1 MARQSRK
8 RWLIVAAVSLILAGG
23 AFYYFYF
30 MSTAAAVRHA
40 EAFRFRRMAVA
51 QLGDA
56 GSYRH
61 FFVTNRTRE
70 SRESPLQ
77 ESFGAERG
85 ELLSFGSFDTRLEPS
100 LGLGMVINPTQWLQ
114 DEEIQLDVVRDLA
127 QPEFLDQLRRVV
139 AQSPGRSLL
148 IVVHGFRES
157 YASALRKTAFIAS
170 VLDLNTPVMLFDWPG
185 NQGSSLRGYRR
196 AREVAEASAGE
207 LARTL
212 ELIVDEVE
220 PDRLAI
226 LANSMG
232 AQVVVEALHL
242 LHSRHVGGSIPL
254 HNVILT
260 APDVSHADLDA
271 AFREEVSALTRRLT
285 VYVSS
290 NDRALLMS
298 RVINRAKRAGESTL
312 NPDQFEEASLIF
324 DLVEA
329 GSDLITLVDVTPVNR
344 TRNFHNFSLETPE
357 FFDDLY
363 LRLTSDGLPRSR
375 LLYPVR
381 TAGGSVYWVLTRGR

>member
-1 MARQSRK
+1 MARRRK
-8 RWLIVAAVSLILAGG
+8 RWLIVTVLALLVAGSG
-23 AFYYFYF
+23 FYYFYF
-30 MSTAAAVRHA
+30 MSTAAAIRHA
-40 EAFRFRRMAVA
+40 EAFRFRRMAVTR
-51 QLGDA
+51 LGEE

-70 SRESPLQ
+70 STDSPLQ

-85 ELLSFGSFDTRLEPS
+85 ELLSFGSFDARLEPS
-100 LGLGMVINPTQWLQ
+100 LGLGMIINPTQWLQ
-114 DEEIQLDVVRDLA
+114 DEEIKLDAVRDLGRDD
-127 QPEFLDQLRRVV
+127 FLGQLRRMID
-139 AQSPGRSLL
+139 QSPGRSLL
-148 IVVHGFRES
+148 IVIHGFRES

-185 NQGSSLRGYRR
+185 DQGSSLRGYRR

-212 ELIVDEVE
+212 ELIATEVG

-232 AQVVVEALHL
+232 GQVVVDALHL
-242 LHSRHVGGSIPL
+242 LYARQVEASTPL
-254 HNVILT
+254 HQVILT
-260 APDVSHADLDA
+260 APDVAHADLDA
-271 AFREEVSALTRRLT
+271 RFREEIRALARRLT

-312 NPDQFEEASLIF
+312 SPEQFDEATLIF
-324 DLVEA
+324 DLLEA
-329 GSDLITLVDVTPVNR
+329 DSDLITLVDVTPVNR

-381 TAGGSVYWVLTRGR
+381 NAQGSVYWVLTRGR